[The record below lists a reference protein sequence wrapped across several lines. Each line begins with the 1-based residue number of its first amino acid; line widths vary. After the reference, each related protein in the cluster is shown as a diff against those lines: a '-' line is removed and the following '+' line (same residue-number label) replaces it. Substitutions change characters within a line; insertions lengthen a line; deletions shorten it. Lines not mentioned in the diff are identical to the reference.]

1 MTGPLLEAV
10 KRKCR
15 KSAIHLER
23 IINEKSEAEMVNFS
37 FSVSVLIAGLEFCIV

>member
-23 IINEKSEAEMVNFS
+23 INEKSEAEMVNFS